1 MLTEHHL
8 KCLTTNSHG
17 AYPRHGQDFAR
28 YDTLDITSRTGG
40 RYLNRKYMIIV
51 TKTRVTEKSQWCD
64 LAGTGYQKGNTPH

>member
-40 RYLNRKYMIIV
+40 RYLNRKYMIHSDEDSSHGKV
-51 TKTRVTEKSQWCD
+51 AMV
-64 LAGTGYQKGNTPH
+64 